1 MSEDWDEGEN
11 ALIMGNTSR
20 AFEIFFSIEGEQKTP
35 NFLKCCHMALAGQ
48 LSEHEL
54 KTLERRL
61 TKEVVR
67 NNGQAT
73 YNLGLVLVH
82 LKRNAEAQAVF
93 RQAAVL
99 GVPQALQALN
109 KLTTSGH
116 L

>member
-1 MSEDWDEGEN
+1 MGEDWDEGEN

-82 LKRNAEAQAVF
+82 LKRNAEAQAVL

-99 GVPQALQALN
+99 GVPQAVQALN
-109 KLTTSGH
+109 KLSASGH